1 MSLLARKRRAKKT
14 VFRECLGSAAF
25 IIVLVMAISGCSSS
39 ADELEQEEVIAGL
52 EADSSLFSTGDSGAN
67 PQANI
72 EDSEGGFSIDSPS
85 SGAPSLDNLAAGS
98 DQAADPPVE
107 FPTLS
112 IEEENEHLEEALVLI
127 PEDAFRF
134 SFTHWNRLKRHNRV
148 PQMTSEYPMDERRRF
163 IVQVLKKNQASAIMD
178 KEFFTVQTEL
188 WGWDST
194 DLVWEAEAQFEE
206 MLGYLNILKVR
217 PNLDLDKLVAQLLER
232 DFTPVEYEGVT
243 IYSLPLAVK
252 TDWYNISPL
261 SVHNIAIFP
270 DDSLLIMSPII
281 ESVQLVI
288 DTMREQVD
296 SLGDDPLVKRA
307 AFQLIGMAGVEMHMG
322 EESCQSFSAGM
333 SESSRIINAASN
345 QLIDWPV
352 APYQLM
358 ALGHAF
364 SNEAQ
369 VDLVVF
375 HYEDFRQAEFDFE
388 FRENLLR
395 FGNSPK
401 RNVPYSAQFILQDG
415 KLDDAL
421 MTFSLVP
428 SPALSDRAGWPQT
441 VIGWVQDQ
449 DALFAACVVEDFL
462 GLDEME

>member
-1 MSLLARKRRAKKT
+1 
-14 VFRECLGSAAF
+14 
-25 IIVLVMAISGCSSS
+25 
-39 ADELEQEEVIAGL
+39 
-52 EADSSLFSTGDSGAN
+52 
-67 PQANI
+67 
-72 EDSEGGFSIDSPS
+72 
-85 SGAPSLDNLAAGS
+85 
-98 DQAADPPVE
+98 
-107 FPTLS
+107 
-112 IEEENEHLEEALVLI
+112 
-127 PEDAFRF
+127 
-134 SFTHWNRLKRHNRV
+134 
-148 PQMTSEYPMDERRRF
+148 
-163 IVQVLKKNQASAIMD
+163 
-178 KEFFTVQTEL
+178 
-188 WGWDST
+188 
-194 DLVWEAEAQFEE
+194 
-206 MLGYLNILKVR
+206 
-217 PNLDLDKLVAQLLER
+217 
-232 DFTPVEYEGVT
+232 
-243 IYSLPLAVK
+243 VK

-281 ESVQLVI
+281 ESVQQVI

-333 SESSRIINAASN
+333 SDNSRIINAASD